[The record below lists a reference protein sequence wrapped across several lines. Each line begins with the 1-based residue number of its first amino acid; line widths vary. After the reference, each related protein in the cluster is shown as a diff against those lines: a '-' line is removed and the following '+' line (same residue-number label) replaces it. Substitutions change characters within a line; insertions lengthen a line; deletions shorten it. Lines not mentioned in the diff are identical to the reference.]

1 MKRYCRGLFKGYQKG
16 GFLSLKGIQRN
27 RVNGPFILRCL
38 ILLHSWSFSYLAKF
52 NKGNDKDCIATVE
65 PRASLYEPEED
76 CKKIKTTLLVLS
88 KISTEVKNEK
98 CENLTHK
105 EAEWA

>member
-1 MKRYCRGLFKGYQKG
+1 M
-16 GFLSLKGIQRN
+16 SLKGIQRN

>member
-1 MKRYCRGLFKGYQKG
+1 M
-16 GFLSLKGIQRN
+16 
-27 RVNGPFILRCL
+27 
-38 ILLHSWSFSYLAKF
+38 LHSSFSDLAKF
-52 NKGNDKDCIATVE
+52 NQGNDKDCIATVE

-76 CKKIKTTLLVLS
+76 CEKIKTTLLVLS
-88 KISTEVKNEK
+88 KISTEAKPKNEK

>member
-1 MKRYCRGLFKGYQKG
+1 M
-16 GFLSLKGIQRN
+16 SLKGIQRN

-38 ILLHSWSFSYLAKF
+38 ILLHSSFSDLAKF
-52 NKGNDKDCIATVE
+52 NQGNDKDCIATVE

-76 CKKIKTTLLVLS
+76 CKKIKT
-88 KISTEVKNEK
+88 KISTEAKNEK